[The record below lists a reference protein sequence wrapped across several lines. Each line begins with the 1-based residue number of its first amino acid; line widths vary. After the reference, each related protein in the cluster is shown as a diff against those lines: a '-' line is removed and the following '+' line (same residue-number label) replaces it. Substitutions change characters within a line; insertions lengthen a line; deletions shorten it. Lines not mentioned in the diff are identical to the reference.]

1 MSKDILITDF
11 NVSNM
16 LLCWLN
22 LTIFPNRLV
31 VSSLSKLIQNIF
43 FLNRSLYFAPFQ
55 TCKDIQINLCEP
67 LKYVGCKFFKNIGT
81 YTAYTNN
88 TLSQQEHE

>member
-11 NVSNM
+11 N
-16 LLCWLN
+16 
-22 LTIFPNRLV
+22 
-31 VSSLSKLIQNIF
+31 
-43 FLNRSLYFAPFQ
+43 
-55 TCKDIQINLCEP
+55 DIQINLCEP